1 MLILYCVAAL
11 VDSLIV
17 LNIEPRTEP
26 IVAGKSTES
35 NHVGCY
41 VQILCRQGVRT
52 TKSDRIRLAVTYT
65 LDLSLEYGVSLFLK
79 GDRCTTHQ
87 KARKDARP
95 DS

>member
-26 IVAGKSTES
+26 IVIGKSTES

-41 VQILCRQGVRT
+41 IQILCSQEIRIT
-52 TKSDRIRLAVTYT
+52 ESATIRL
-65 LDLSLEYGVSLFLK
+65 LS
-79 GDRCTTHQ
+79 RTHLI
-87 KARKDARP
+87 
-95 DS
+95 